1 MKLTRWDY
9 LKIAFWFHYDRTVRR
24 FWRWAFTKEAK

>member
-24 FWRWAFTKEAK
+24 FWRWIFTKGDK